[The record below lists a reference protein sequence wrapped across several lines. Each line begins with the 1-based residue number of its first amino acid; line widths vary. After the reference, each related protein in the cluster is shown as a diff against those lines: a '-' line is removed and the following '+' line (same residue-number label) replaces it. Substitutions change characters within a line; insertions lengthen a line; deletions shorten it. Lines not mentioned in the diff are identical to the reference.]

1 MQPETECSVPSS
13 FPSSFQI
20 PSVSGPGSN
29 GTATM
34 APDRT
39 TVAAAM
45 NAIADHSANP
55 PPMTMNEVNP
65 TLYEELKLRNE
76 GAGFKRLVP

>member
-1 MQPETECSVPSS
+1 MTEEFLSCS
-13 FPSSFQI
+13 FSFQI

-29 GTATM
+29 GTATIVT
-34 APDRT
+34 DRT
-39 TVAAAM
+39 SAAAAM
-45 NAIADHSANP
+45 NAIADHSSNP

-76 GAGFKRLVP
+76 GGGFKRLVP